1 MFILLRGLASGS
13 DKVSGKIFRIF
24 HFFSVT
30 FCLSGEFTRQTKYR
44 YISKRERISHFP
56 SGHQRIYQIQFNICT
71 FLFFLKKQN
80 THNKQSLLSLERAWG
95 SVFGQCHV
103 GLTPT
108 EQMPPWLGSLLSLLI
123 FSSVWFGSQVPI
135 HDIDIYLTHRGEVG
149 EKIITIGVWPSCG
162 LGPSGPFQK
171 HHYDDD
177 TCTMMVSSLPSKT
190 NDTTLMSWV
199 WSQPYTCQIWIVEK
213 NDTYMLTR

>member
-1 MFILLRGLASGS
+1 MENLPAKQNI
-13 DKVSGKIFRIF
+13 DIYPI
-24 HFFSVT
+24 
-30 FCLSGEFTRQTKYR
+30 E
-44 YISKRERISHFP
+44 RESL
-56 SGHQRIYQIQFNICT
+56 T
-71 FLFFLKKQN
+71 FLVDIKGFIKYSLIFALFYFLKKTKH

-108 EQMPPWLGSLLSLLI
+108 EQMPLWLGSLLSLLI